1 MFGRRSD
8 MIVVIF
14 VQSQISDLTFDERIE
29 IFYLRMVL
37 KLKVN
42 VFEAFVKRL
51 CHNLYVI
58 WFGDELMPKAYSK
71 NF

>member
-1 MFGRRSD
+1 

-14 VQSQISDLTFDERIE
+14 VQPQIPNLTFDERIE

-42 VFEAFVKRL
+42 VFQTFVKRL
-51 CHNLYVI
+51 GDNLCVI
-58 WFGDELMPKAYSK
+58 
-71 NF
+71 

>member
-1 MFGRRSD
+1 

-14 VQSQISDLTFDERIE
+14 VQSQISNLTFDERIE

-42 VFEAFVKRL
+42 VFQTFVKRL
-51 CHNLYVI
+51 CYNLYVI
-58 WFGDELMPKAYSK
+58 
-71 NF
+71 